1 MGIEAENRHDLSVDR
16 KCPLISMKLVGDGLH
31 NFRLFKELRML
42 LNVGVG
48 PGCLLISSTGT
59 HAPPLK

>member
-1 MGIEAENRHDLSVDR
+1 MQVGIETENRHDLSVDR

-42 LNVGVG
+42 LNVGGLDRGV
-48 PGCLLISSTGT
+48 C
-59 HAPPLK
+59 